1 MDHLNV
7 NKNLKLNY
15 THSNVNLMAS
25 ILKHYGVK
33 SKYKSLANLD
43 KILEKGYK
51 NVCLLIFDGLGDTIL
66 TFHSEYGAFNESKI
80 DVIDAVFPPTT
91 VAGITTFESGLA
103 PIEHGWLGWRMY
115 FEDYNKILDVFT
127 GRESYGGEFIDSE
140 HQKVIGYEKIYSKIK
155 KGTFDEV
162 ECHEIYPEKIKRNV
176 DNNKLH
182 QAKSIFDFF
191 DKVSDIV
198 NSNDKE
204 KFIYGY
210 WDQPDYSLHGYGC
223 KSVLVNNIIN
233 DIETEFERCADVCE
247 DTLFIITADHGL
259 IDITETLYLNDYP
272 KILDCLERLPDI
284 DSRCMNFKILKGKK
298 SQFEKEFKKEFGD
311 HHALIKVNKALRNK
325 LFGKYKAHRNCERVF
340 GDYLAIARSNT
351 MLSIRTE
358 KSNFVMKA
366 AHSGFTD
373 EEIKVPLIVYENPKS
388 EF

>member
-1 MDHLNV
+1 MEHLNV

-66 TFHSEYGAFNESKI
+66 TNHSEFGIFNESKL
-80 DVIDAVFPPTT
+80 DVIDSVFPPTT
-91 VAGITTFESGLA
+91 VAAITTFESGLA

-115 FEDYNKILDVFT
+115 FKKYDKVLDVFT
-127 GRESYGGEFIDSE
+127 GRDSYSGELITLN
-140 HQKVIGYEKIYSKIK
+140 HQNVIGYEKIYSKIK

-162 ECHEIYPEKIKRNV
+162 KCHEIYPKKIKRTEG
-176 DNNKLH
+176 DNKLH
-182 QAKSIFDFF
+182 QVDTITEFF

-210 WDQPDYSLHGYGC
+210 WDEPDYSMHGIGT
-223 KSVLVNNIIN
+223 KSVIIEELIKK
-233 DIETEFERCADVCE
+233 IESEFEKCADVCE
-247 DTLFIITADHGL
+247 DTIFIITADHGL

-272 KILDCLERLPDI
+272 EIIDCLERFPDI
-284 DSRCMNFKILKGKK
+284 DSRCMNFTVTKGKEA
-298 SQFEKEFKKEFGD
+298 QFEREFIKEFGR
-311 HHALIKVNKALRNK
+311 HHTLIKVSDALNNK
-325 LFGKYKAHRNCERVF
+325 LFGKNEMHPIWNISWYC
-340 GDYLAIARSNT
+340 
-351 MLSIRTE
+351 
-358 KSNFVMKA
+358 
-366 AHSGFTD
+366 
-373 EEIKVPLIVYENPKS
+373 
-388 EF
+388 